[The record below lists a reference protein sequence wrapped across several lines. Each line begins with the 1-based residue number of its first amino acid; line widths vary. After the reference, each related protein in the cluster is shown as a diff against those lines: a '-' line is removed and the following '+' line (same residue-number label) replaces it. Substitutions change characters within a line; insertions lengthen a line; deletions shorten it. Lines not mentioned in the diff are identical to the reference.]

1 MNTGVE
7 KRQTKHSLL
16 SNTPYLL
23 QKRYHHSNTRTLNL
37 ASMDKMMGL
46 DIADKHNCVLVY
58 EPTYLYRKS
67 PTRSR
72 AAYV

>member
-1 MNTGVE
+1 
-7 KRQTKHSLL
+7 
-16 SNTPYLL
+16 
-23 QKRYHHSNTRTLNL
+23 
-37 ASMDKMMGL
+37 MDKMMGL

-72 AAYV
+72 AAYVWGRLIFDRKKNSLDKPLSYLSLPRLQAMACKWI